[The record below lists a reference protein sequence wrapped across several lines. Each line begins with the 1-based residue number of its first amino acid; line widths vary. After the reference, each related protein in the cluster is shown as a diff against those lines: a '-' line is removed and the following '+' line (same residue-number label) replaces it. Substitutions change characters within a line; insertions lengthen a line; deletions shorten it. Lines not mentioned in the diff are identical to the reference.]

1 MSQPIDWLSRL
12 LELMTVSGRLELR
25 CLYGA
30 PWQVVYG
37 QGPVSDIVYHVILS
51 GVAFVNDAD
60 GGVPQRLSAGDIL
73 LVPTGAPHLL
83 HDGSGVHPT
92 PATQRVGVNLTI
104 SENAGSGERL
114 DMLCGRFVLAP
125 PHDRLLGRYLSSRLI
140 VRATP
145 SSSSPTLPQSSTR
158 DQLTGLLMLMRVETS
173 NERLGGHAMLNALSA
188 ALFTLALR
196 MASESDD
203 GPPGLPA
210 LAGHHRLAPALTAM
224 FLDPGYRWTLPK
236 LADLCH
242 MSRATLARQFQRNL
256 GRSADDLL
264 LDIRMSVAAN
274 ELKKTTNST
283 AAIAEVVGYRSE
295 AAFQRVFKQH
305 LGMTPAQWRTAS
317 RSADRERK

>member
-37 QGPVSDIVYHVILS
+37 QGPGCDIVYHVVLS
-51 GVAFVNDAD
+51 GVAFVNDPD
-60 GGVPQRLSAGDIL
+60 GGMPQRLTAGDIL

-83 HDGSGVHPT
+83 HDGSGVQ
-92 PATQRVGVNLTI
+92 PAMATARVGPNLTI
-104 SENAGSGERL
+104 SENEGPGERL
-114 DMLCGRFVLAP
+114 DMLCGRFILSP

-140 VRATP
+140 VRGMP
-145 SSSSPTLPQSSTR
+145 PSPTVQQSAAR
-158 DQLTGLLMLMRVETS
+158 DQLTSLLALMRVETS
-173 NERLGGHAMLNALSA
+173 NEGLGGQAILNALSA

-196 MASESDD
+196 LASESHD
-203 GPPGLPA
+203 GPPGLA
-210 LAGHHRLAPALTAM
+210 TLAGHPRLASALTAM
-224 FLDPGYRWTLPK
+224 FLDPGYPWTLPK

-256 GRSADDLL
+256 GRSADDFL
-264 LDIRMSVAAN
+264 LDIRMSLAAD
-274 ELKKTTNST
+274 ELKKTMNST
-283 AAIAEVVGYRSE
+283 AAVAEVVGYRSE

-317 RSADRERK
+317 RAANHKRK

>member
-30 PWQVVYG
+30 PWQVIYG
-37 QGPVSDIVYHVILS
+37 QGPVGDIVYHVILS
-51 GVAFVNDAD
+51 GGAFVNDAD

-83 HDGSGVHPT
+83 HDGSGMQPT

-104 SENAGSGERL
+104 SESAGSGERL

-145 SSSSPTLPQSSTR
+145 PSPTVQQSAAR
-158 DQLTGLLMLMRVETS
+158 DQLTSLLALMRVETS
-173 NERLGGHAMLNALSA
+173 NEGLGGHAMLNALSA

-196 MASESDD
+196 LASESND

-210 LAGHHRLAPALTAM
+210 LAGHPRLAPALTAM
-224 FLDPGYRWTLPK
+224 FLDPGYPWTLPK

-256 GRSADDLL
+256 GRSADDFL

-274 ELKKTTNST
+274 ELKKTMNST
-283 AAIAEVVGYRSE
+283 AAVAEVVGYRSE

-317 RSADRERK
+317 RAADRERK